1 MAAVLAASLG
11 GAGAG
16 FARGSAAQEPRPAV
30 PVSAVPVSAVPVSEV
45 SAVPVSQVT
54 VLPTGSSSNGGCQF
68 NNNTINSGPG
78 FDRRDLPFFSGRG
91 FHRHGVPFLGGIV
104 TDLMRRCFDQMD
116 NRGGGFSHRDSLR
129 DSHSD
134 D

>member
-1 MAAVLAASLG
+1 LVVAAVLAASLS

-16 FARGSAAQEPRPAV
+16 LARGSAGQEPRPAL
-30 PVSAVPVSAVPVSEV
+30 PVSAVPVSAVPVSE
-45 SAVPVSQVT
+45 VSQVT

-104 TDLMRRCFDQMD
+104 TDLMRRCFDQMG
-116 NRGGGFSHRDSLR
+116 NRGGGFSRR